1 MRHRRAVLLLILA
14 ATRGVSAQEAPRGVA
29 VAPHP
34 MAATVA
40 QQILHAGG
48 SATDA
53 AIAAQMMLSVVEPQL
68 SGLGGGSILLHF
80 NGATH
85 EVTDWD
91 GRETAPAGATPTV
104 FVGPNGTVLPA
115 TGGRSVGA
123 PGTVPML
130 EALYRERGRLPW
142 ADLLAPAIHAAE
154 AGVPVS
160 AGLAAAIAAHADRLR
175 RSPAARALFFGAD
188 GLPLATGAA
197 LVNPALGQTLRA
209 IATGGANAMLH
220 GPVAAD
226 IATTV
231 RGDGEAG
238 LLTTDD
244 LAAYAARKR
253 APTCLPYRNRV
264 VCVPGP
270 PAAGPQVLQALG
282 LLAHFDLGALDP
294 AGADAA
300 QLLIEAERLAEADRA
315 RYLADPDFVHVPLPG
330 LLASDYLTIRAQ
342 GIELDHALDE
352 PRAGNPAWSGA
363 DQPPAPNPPQPEHG
377 TSTIAVVDALGNAVC
392 LTSSLGGAFGSHL
405 VVRGF
410 LLNAAMANFAARPE
424 LDGRPV
430 ANRVQPGKRPA
441 TSMTPAFV
449 LDDKGALVAIL
460 GSAGGA
466 RIPAYVVQGTAGLV
480 DWALPPADAI
490 ALPHVAGIAN
500 AAEVESTGIVAAL
513 EARGQHVRQH
523 PMQSDTAIVQTRPT
537 ATGAADRRREGAVAA
552 D

>member
-14 ATRGVSAQEAPRGVA
+14 ATRGVGAEEAPRGVA

-34 MAATVA
+34 LAATAA

-48 SATDA
+48 TATDA
-53 AIAAQMMLSVVEPQL
+53 AIAAQMVLSVVEPQL
-68 SGLGGGSILLHF
+68 SGLGGGSILLEF

-85 EVTDWD
+85 EVTGWD
-91 GRETAPAGATPTV
+91 GRETAPAGASPAL

-123 PGTVPML
+123 PGTLPML

-142 ADLLAPAIHAAE
+142 ADLLAPAIGAAE
-154 AGVPVS
+154 GGVPVS
-160 AGLAAAIAAHADRLR
+160 PRLAADIALHADRLR
-175 RSPAARALFFGAD
+175 RSPAARALFFGMD
-188 GLPLATGAA
+188 GQPLAAGAR

-209 IATGGANAMLH
+209 IATGGAGALLH
-220 GPVAAD
+220 GPLAAD

-231 RGDGEAG
+231 RGDGEPG

-244 LAAYAARKR
+244 LAAYAPRRR
-253 APTCLPYRNRV
+253 APLCLRYRDRS
-264 VCVPGP
+264 VCVPAP
-270 PAAGPQVLQALG
+270 PAAGAQVLQALG

-294 AGADAA
+294 VGADAA
-300 QLLIEAERLAEADRA
+300 QLLVEAERLAEADRA

-330 LLASDYLTIRAQ
+330 LLASDYLTARAQ
-342 GIELDHALDE
+342 GIDLDHAADDA
-352 PRAGNPAWSGA
+352 RAGNPAWSGPDA
-363 DQPPAPNPPQPEHG
+363 PPAAGPAQPEHG
-377 TSTIAVVDALGNAVC
+377 TSTIAVVDAMGNAVC

-410 LLNAAMANFAARPE
+410 LLNAAMADFAARPDA
-424 LDGRPV
+424 DGRPV

-449 LDDKGALVAIL
+449 LDRSGALLAVL

-466 RIPAYVVQGTAGLV
+466 RIPAYVVQGSAGLV
-480 DWALPPADAI
+480 DWALPPANAI
-490 ALPHVAGIAN
+490 ALPHVAGLAN
-500 AAEVESTGIVAAL
+500 RAELEGAGILDAL
-513 EARGQHVRQH
+513 ESRGQHVTQR
-523 PMQSDTAIVQTRPT
+523 PMQSDTAII
-537 ATGAADRRREGAVAA
+537 ATQPALVGAADKRREGAVAA